1 MPKVWQICHPTW
13 KGDRLLSAQS
23 QKANRSSYWM
33 PYALRN
39 SLYSSWNDRFLWCSS
54 WLRMYFTVLLINVGL
69 TENAPYPSCHEKC
82 LYFECKDFIH
92 LLLSALIALTKSAN
106 VIVLGSDA
114 KMCTWS
120 GMPPIPMGIPPIP
133 LMIPPIYGK
142 MRSRSLISILTLV
155 LLTWK
160 TKCTLILTNVLAI
173 IFCQPFGLLICYSFL
188 SGVSLRFTACLY
200 SYQPFGLVVKYDLF
214 LYLCK
219 DTKKWAYF
227 QIIWYFFV
235 TEGVVTNHKEL
246 MGSDIFWWP

>member
-1 MPKVWQICHPTW
+1 
-13 KGDRLLSAQS
+13 
-23 QKANRSSYWM
+23 
-33 PYALRN
+33 
-39 SLYSSWNDRFLWCSS
+39 
-54 WLRMYFTVLLINVGL
+54 
-69 TENAPYPSCHEKC
+69 
-82 LYFECKDFIH
+82 
-92 LLLSALIALTKSAN
+92 
-106 VIVLGSDA
+106 
-114 KMCTWS
+114 
-120 GMPPIPMGIPPIP
+120 MPPIPMGIPPIP

-173 IFCQPFGLLICYSFL
+173 IFCQPFGLLVCYSFLSGVSLRFTACLYSYQPFGLVVLFPFL

-235 TEGVVTNHKEL
+235 TEDVVANHKEL
-246 MGSDIFWWP
+246 LGSDIF